1 MKPSKR
7 LTLKKHAS
15 HGLTAEQKEAR
26 FADVAKA
33 IGKRVHER
41 NAAIG
46 HLGHAANG
54 VSPERIT
61 RLRERAAQVRG
72 SR

>member
-1 MKPSKR
+1 MKPNKR

-26 FADVAKA
+26 FADIAKA

-41 NAAIG
+41 KAAIG
-46 HLGHAANG
+46 HQRHAANG
-54 VSPERIT
+54 VSPERIA
-61 RLRERAAQVRG
+61 RLRERAARVHG